1 MNFRTK
7 QFLQMKFREYYT
19 RCSLRLPPSFD
30 RREWGF
36 IMFDHLPEVRMRRH
50 KAFGAEGEVA
60 EYLGGMVPA
69 HVFYSA
75 AYYEYPAAHSMV
87 DKGWQGAD
95 LIFDLDAD
103 HLRRK
108 GEGFEEMLELVK
120 RETIRLLELLVEDL
134 GISTRDLEVVF
145 SGSRGYH
152 IHIYDTAVHS
162 LESGARREIVDYL
175 TVTGFDHRTVFKDVS
190 TWSRRISTELLDFF
204 CDLRFSMDRNEAT
217 KKLQSFDEIGEKIS
231 RRIMETLYRFDTPGE
246 IEEYFRRRGSGFE
259 QHRVLK
265 LKPIA
270 ESIIESVGIS
280 LLRRETDEPVTTDV
294 RRLIRLPSSLHGGSG
309 LVVTPVEMEKLE
321 EFNPLTDAL
330 AFTSQPVNVICTKA
344 FEITM
349 REERFTAR
357 EGECELPEYAAIYGM
372 CRGMCE
378 YDQ

>member
-75 AYYEYPAAHSMV
+75 AYYEYPAANSMV

-204 CDLRFSMDRNEAT
+204 CDLRFSMDRSEAT

-231 RRIMETLYRFDTPGE
+231 HRIMETLYRFDTPGE

-270 ESIIESVGIS
+270 ESIIESAGIS

-349 REERFTAR
+349 REERFTVS

>member
-36 IMFDHLPEVRMRRH
+36 IMFDHLPEVRMLRH

-69 HVFYSA
+69 HVFYST

-152 IHIYDTAVHS
+152 IHIYDTSVHS

-231 RRIMETLYRFDTPGE
+231 HRIMETLYRFDTPGE

-270 ESIIESVGIS
+270 ESIIESAGIS

-309 LVVTPVEMEKLE
+309 LVATPVEMEKLE

-357 EGECELPEYAAIYGM
+357 EGKCKLPEYAAIYGM